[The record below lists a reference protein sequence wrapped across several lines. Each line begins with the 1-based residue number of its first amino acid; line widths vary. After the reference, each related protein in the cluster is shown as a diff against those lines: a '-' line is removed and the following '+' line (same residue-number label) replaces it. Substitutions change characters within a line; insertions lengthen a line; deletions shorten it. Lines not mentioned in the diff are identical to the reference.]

1 MITHQSCGGTNL
13 CPGDLVG
20 SGTISGPSR
29 EMFGSMFELCN
40 MGELPLTLPNG
51 ETRTFLEAGDEVS
64 FSARCER
71 AGFAPLGFG
80 SCAGRIVS
88 SLPLYPSCRPKFHS
102 LLSL

>member
-1 MITHQSCGGTNL
+1 MTGYELRIIDWSSDLCSFRSCGGTNL
-13 CPGDLVG
+13 CPGDVVG
-20 SGTISGPSR
+20 SGTISRPSR

-51 ETRTFLEAGDEVS
+51 ETHTFLEDGDEVS

-80 SCAGRIVS
+80 SCEGRIVS
-88 SLPLYPSCRPKFHS
+88 ALPM
-102 LLSL
+102 

>member
-1 MITHQSCGGTNL
+1 
-13 CPGDLVG
+13 
-20 SGTISGPSR
+20 
-29 EMFGSMFELCN
+29 MFGSMFELCN

-51 ETRTFLEAGDEVS
+51 ETRTFLEDGDEVS

-88 SLPLYPSCRPKFHS
+88 ALPLSQRCRATVDALRPLLRDREAINESLEPPLKNPGSDDEPS
-102 LLSL
+102 LAG